1 MLAPASI
8 LLVPLLAM
16 QFTDEMAWGVFDF
29 AVAGVLLVGIGL
41 VYALVRKAG
50 KLAYRAAVGIAL
62 AAALILVWMVGAVGI
77 IGETGDPADLMYLGV
92 LAVGIIGAI
101 IARFRPEGMAR
112 ALLAMALVQALVAA
126 IALIAGKHEGA
137 DQLRLRDP
145 RAERDSS
152 SRSSSA
158 RPGSSGTLRASNLA
172 TRVQRLMAL
181 QTRGSDIVDGHG
193 DAIRLKGVNI
203 GGWLNMENFITG
215 YAANETMMR
224 AAMRKVLG
232 DDGYEL
238 FFERLLSAFYADADA
253 AFLAETGLNCVRI
266 PVNYRHLESDARP
279 FEIIEDGF
287 RHLDRAIAAGGE
299 HGVYTLIDLHALP
312 GSQNQHWHS
321 DNPTHRALFWE
332 HRHFQD
338 RVVGIWEA
346 IADRYKGN
354 PWVAGYNLMNEP
366 ADESRAVVG
375 PFYER
380 LSAAI
385 REIDP
390 EHILFFDGN
399 TYSTEFGFFG
409 EPLENAVYTLHDYVP
424 AGLGRADEYPG
435 PESAEA
441 KFLERSEY
449 ARRTGTPIYVG
460 EFAPI
465 YTGDEAVDA
474 ERRRI
479 LDDQLQLYRRY
490 GAGLRHVD
498 VQGPRPPG
506 ADLRP
511 ARLALRRAGRRL
523 RGQEAAA
530 RGRPVGEQRTREPG
544 GHPADP
550 GPRRARGAGLRSLPV
565 GALRLRADAGAQ
577 HHARPAAGRRVRRAL
592 PRPRRGRAD
601 RARGLVRVRALR
613 RARDAC
619 ATSCAP
625 PELSRTGVGAVSIRH
640 C

>member
-1 MLAPASI
+1 M
-8 LLVPLLAM
+8 
-16 QFTDEMAWGVFDF
+16 T
-29 AVAGVLLVGIGL
+29 
-41 VYALVRKAG
+41 
-50 KLAYRAAVGIAL
+50 
-62 AAALILVWMVGAVGI
+62 
-77 IGETGDPADLMYLGV
+77 
-92 LAVGIIGAI
+92 
-101 IARFRPEGMAR
+101 
-112 ALLAMALVQALVAA
+112 
-126 IALIAGKHEGA
+126 
-137 DQLRLRDP
+137 
-145 RAERDSS
+145 
-152 SRSSSA
+152 
-158 RPGSSGTLRASNLA
+158 
-172 TRVQRLMAL
+172 L
-181 QTRGSDIVDGHG
+181 QTRGSDIVDGNG

-232 DDGYEL
+232 DDHYEL

-253 AFLAETGLNCVRI
+253 AFLAGLGLNCVRI

-299 HGVYTLIDLHALP
+299 HGIYTLIDLHALP

-380 LSAAI
+380 LSTAI

-479 LDDQLQLYRRY
+479 LGDQLQIYKRY
-490 GAGLRHVD
+490 GAGFATWMYKDLGRQGLD
-498 VQGPRPPG
+498 VRPRPTRPTASWSPASSPRSGGSGSTSGG
-506 ADLRP
+506 AP
-511 ARLALRRAGRRL
+511 
-523 RGQEAAA
+523 AA
-530 RGRPVGEQRTREPG
+530 RTPRSPSRSRTSSN
-544 GHPADP
+544 A
-550 GPRRARGAGLRSLPV
+550 RRRTSTPTRGDGS
-565 GALRLRADAGAQ
+565 
-577 HHARPAAGRRVRRAL
+577 
-592 PRPRRGRAD
+592 
-601 RARGLVRVRALR
+601 
-613 RARDAC
+613 
-619 ATSCAP
+619 TSCGRWCST
-625 PELSRTGVGAVSIRH
+625 SRSPSRWPVSTPSSSAASARTS
-640 C
+640 

>member
-1 MLAPASI
+1 M
-8 LLVPLLAM
+8 
-16 QFTDEMAWGVFDF
+16 T
-29 AVAGVLLVGIGL
+29 
-41 VYALVRKAG
+41 
-50 KLAYRAAVGIAL
+50 
-62 AAALILVWMVGAVGI
+62 
-77 IGETGDPADLMYLGV
+77 
-92 LAVGIIGAI
+92 
-101 IARFRPEGMAR
+101 
-112 ALLAMALVQALVAA
+112 
-126 IALIAGKHEGA
+126 
-137 DQLRLRDP
+137 
-145 RAERDSS
+145 
-152 SRSSSA
+152 
-158 RPGSSGTLRASNLA
+158 
-172 TRVQRLMAL
+172 L
-181 QTRGSDIVDGHG
+181 QTRGSDIVDGRG

-203 GGWLNMENFITG
+203 GGWLNMENFISG

-224 AAMRKVLG
+224 AAVRKVLG
-232 DDGYEL
+232 DDHYEL

-299 HGVYTLIDLHALP
+299 HGIYTLIDLHALP

-380 LSAAI
+380 LSTAI

-479 LDDQLQLYRRY
+479 LDDQLQIYKRY
-490 GAGLRHVD
+490 GAGFATWMYKDLGR
-498 VQGPRPPG
+498 QGLASVR
-506 ADLRP
+506 
-511 ARLALRRAGRRL
+511 ARLALRLAGRGL
-523 RGQEAAA
+523 RRQEAQA
-530 RGRPVGEQRTREPG
+530 RGRPVGQHRPREPR

-550 GPRRARGAGLRSLPV
+550 GSGRARGAGLRPLPV
-565 GALRLRADAGAQ
+565 GAVRLRAHAGAQ
-577 HHARPAAGRRVRRAL
+577 HHARPAAGRRVRRAV
-592 PRPRRGRAD
+592 PRARRGRAD
-601 RARGLVRVRALR
+601 RARGLVGVRELR
-613 RARDAC
+613 RAREPARPAQRGLASHFPSRSSRLPMPC
-619 ATSCAP
+619 SRPAGASWPSKNAPCSVYTSRVPSPSGLNSAVASETEMRIP
-625 PELSRTGVGAVSIRH
+625 SRRISYV
-640 C
+640 